1 MKVFNYFISYFY
13 TTKEF
18 GFGFGNCNNNT
29 NRPIKSI
36 KDIQELEKLI
46 QKNFNFKEVSII
58 SYKILNYK
66 ERGVKHEHRKKNK
79 QK

>member
-18 GFGFGNCNNNT
+18 DFGFGNCNNSRNK
-29 NRPIKSI
+29 PIKSI

-46 QKNFNFKEVSII
+46 QENFGFKELKII
-58 SYKILNYK
+58 SYKILNCEKGDGKHGYK
-66 ERGVKHEHRKKNK
+66 K
-79 QK
+79 QRN